1 VTTARRIGSLAAV
14 IALGCAPG
22 AHAQDA
28 AALRSREAA
37 LGGQLATNQ
46 FHRPLV
52 IESRQADGV
61 LEGDVYAVVAYPYG
75 IVGPALQGM
84 ENWCDILMV
93 HLNVKDCVASGT
105 SGQSVLSLAVGR
117 RFDQSLADAFR
128 IDFAYRVAA
137 STPAYL
143 QVLLTA
149 AAGPLGTKNYRIV
162 LEAAPVDGKKSF
174 IHMSYSYAYG
184 SAAELAM
191 QGYLATVGRKKVGFT
206 IVDRDAAGAPVY
218 LGDVR
223 GVIERNTMRYYLA
236 IEGYLAASAL
246 PTAQQPEQRLQ
257 NWFSAVERYPRQL
270 HEMERDEYLS
280 MKHRE
285 LARRDAESVK
295 PD

>member
-1 VTTARRIGSLAAV
+1 MASLPKILLAWLAA
-14 IALGCAPG
+14 ALCATG

-28 AALRSREAA
+28 AALRARETALDGRLAA
-37 LGGQLATNQ
+37 NQ

-52 IESRQADGV
+52 IESKHADGI
-61 LEGDVYAVVAYPYG
+61 LEGDVYALVSYPYG

-84 ENWCDILMV
+84 DHWCDILMV
-93 HLNVKDCVASGT
+93 HLNVKDCAAHGA
-105 SGQSVLSLAVGR
+105 GEKSVLSLAVGR
-117 RFDQSLADAFR
+117 RFDQPLADAFR

-137 STPAYL
+137 STPRYL
-143 QVLLTA
+143 RVLLTA
-149 AAGPLGTKNYRIV
+149 GTGPLGTKDYRIV
-162 LEAAPVDGKKSF
+162 VEAIPVDAKSSF

-184 SAAELAM
+184 AAAEVAM
-191 QGYLATVGRKKVGFT
+191 RGYLATVGRRKVGFT
-206 IVDRDAAGAPVY
+206 IVDRDAEGAPVY

-246 PTAQQPEQRLQ
+246 PPAQQPERRLT
-257 NWFSAVERYPRQL
+257 NWFAAVERYPRQL

-285 LARRDAESVK
+285 LARRDAALARA
-295 PD
+295 D